1 MSDQVRETSRTPERA
16 GWGGFD
22 IMRHLPCRVVNWM
35 EWLDRWG
42 YVTAGMSL
50 LLLGMLIFV
59 HSWYAFIQGALQ
71 VGLLVAGLR
80 LLNDLLLVI
89 ILLELY
95 RTVIRFLQ
103 TGILALEP
111 YLAVGII
118 ACTRRILTAS
128 AELSHQPSITQD
140 LFDRYLWDVGLNVI
154 VIMVLIVAVFLVRR
168 QPMQSAAPATGGP
181 RL

>member
-1 MSDQVRETSRTPERA
+1 MSERL
-16 GWGGFD
+16 D
-22 IMRHLPCRVVNWM
+22 IMKHLPCRIVNWM

-42 YVTAGMSL
+42 YVTAGLSL
-50 LLLGMLIFV
+50 LILGMLIFV
-59 HSWYAFIQGALQ
+59 QSWYNFVLAAMN

-128 AELSHQPSITQD
+128 AELSHQAEVTAD
-140 LFDRYLWDVGLNVI
+140 LFSRYLWDVGMNVV
-154 VIMVLIVAVFLVRR
+154 VIMVLVIAVYLVRQR
-168 QPMQSAAPATGGP
+168 PAQQTATPAGVRP
-181 RL
+181 

>member
-1 MSDQVRETSRTPERA
+1 MEQTPRSPQRDDPSST
-16 GWGGFD
+16 GYN
-22 IMRHLPCRVVNWM
+22 IMRHLPCRVVDWM

-50 LLLGMLIFV
+50 LLLGMLIFG
-59 HSWYAFIQGALQ
+59 HSWYAFVQGAFKS
-71 VGLLVAGLR
+71 GLLVAGLK

-128 AELSHQPSITQD
+128 AELSHQPEVTDEMFQ
-140 LFDRYLWDVGLNVI
+140 RYIWDVGLNVT
-154 VIMVLIVAVFLVRR
+154 VIMVLVIAVYLIRERR
-168 QPMQSAAPATGGP
+168 TAPVSLPPGGP

>member
-1 MSDQVRETSRTPERA
+1 MSDR
-16 GWGGFD
+16 FD
-22 IMRHLPCRVVNWM
+22 VMKHLPCRIVQWM

-42 YVTAGMSL
+42 YVTTGLSL
-50 LLLGMLIFV
+50 LLLGMLMFAY
-59 HSWYAFIQGALQ
+59 SWYSFALG
-71 VGLLVAGLR
+71 VPRAGLLVAGLK

-128 AELSHQPSITQD
+128 AELSHQPEITD
-140 LFDRYLWDVGLNVI
+140 LLFDRYLMDVGLNVT
-154 VIMVLIVAVFLVRR
+154 VIMVLIVAVFVLRKRPV
-168 QPMQSAAPATGGP
+168 QPQTSAPPATAS
-181 RL
+181 